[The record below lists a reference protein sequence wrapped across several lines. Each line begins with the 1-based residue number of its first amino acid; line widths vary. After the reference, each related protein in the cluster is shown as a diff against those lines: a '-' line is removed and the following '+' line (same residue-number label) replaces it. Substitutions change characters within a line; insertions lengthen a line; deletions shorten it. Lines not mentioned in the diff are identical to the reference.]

1 MTAIAYRAGILA
13 VDRQVTWDTI
23 TSTTTKWRRINVP
36 GAGDCIVVMSGY
48 AYGIDIIHEQLSKS
62 AKGLG
67 TDIGSMN
74 KETRYGFLITKDLT
88 VHGIWGD
95 GRVGPSE
102 HYENEYFAEGG
113 ALSFLLGA
121 MAYGASAV
129 EAVKL
134 ACNHC
139 DGCGHGVDVIDVR
152 KELNNEK

>member
-13 VDRQVTWDTI
+13 VDRQVTWDSI
-23 TSTTTKWRRINVP
+23 TSTTTKWRQIHVP

-48 AYGIDIIHEQLSKS
+48 AYGVDVIHEQLTKS

-67 TDIGSMN
+67 TDIGSMS

-95 GRVGPSE
+95 GRVGPAE

-121 MAYGASAV
+121 MAHGASAV

-134 ACNHC
+134 ACDHC
-139 DGCGHGVDVIDVR
+139 DGCGHGVDIIDVR

>member
-13 VDRQVTWDTI
+13 VDRQVTWDSI